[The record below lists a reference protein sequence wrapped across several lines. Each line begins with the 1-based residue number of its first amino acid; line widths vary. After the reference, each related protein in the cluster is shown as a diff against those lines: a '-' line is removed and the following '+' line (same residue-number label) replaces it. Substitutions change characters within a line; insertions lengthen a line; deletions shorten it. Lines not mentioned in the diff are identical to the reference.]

1 MSGLAVAP
9 QQGEVWWAEGLDKRR
24 PVLVV
29 TRSAVI
35 PVLSTIVV
43 APVTRTIRSI
53 PTEVRLGPAEGLPE
67 ECVATFDNLETVPWK
82 GLLTT
87 RVGTLSHARRPELCA
102 ALRALSSC

>member
-1 MSGLAVAP
+1 MSGLSVVP

-29 TRSAVI
+29 TRSAVV

-53 PTEVRLGPAEGLPE
+53 PTEVRLGPEEGLSE
-67 ECVATFDNLETVPWK
+67 ECVATFDNLETVPWR

-87 RVGTLSHARRPELCA
+87 RVGALSPARRPELCA
-102 ALRALSSC
+102 ALRAMSSC